1 MNKRRKKKKRGCVVP
16 VIIALVVV
24 VCVALFVFTDLF
36 SQIRL
41 SIEHQI
47 YPLKYEQ
54 EILAAAEENNLKPEL
69 LCAVIY
75 AESKFNEK
83 ATSSVGARGL
93 MQIMPETFTW
103 LTSDSHK
110 EYTADDLYDPLI
122 NIEYGAE
129 YLGDLYAHF
138 GDIYTACAA
147 YNAGSGTVEQWLG
160 SDEYSEDGVTLTYIP
175 YGETS
180 GYVENIK
187 NYSLKY
193 KELYFENNQY

>member
-1 MNKRRKKKKRGCVVP
+1 MSKRRKKKKRGCVVP
-16 VIIALVVV
+16 VIITLVFVLL
-24 VCVALFVFTDLF
+24 VALFVFTDLF

-47 YPLKYEQ
+47 YPLKYEK
-54 EILAAAEENNLKPEL
+54 EILSAAEDNNIEPEL

-75 AESKFNEK
+75 AESKFNEN

-93 MQIMPETFTW
+93 MQIMPETFAW
-103 LTSDSHK
+103 LTANSEKS
-110 EYTADDLYDPLI
+110 YTADDLYDPLV
-122 NIEYGAE
+122 NIEYGAK

-147 YNAGSGTVEQWLG
+147 YNAGSGTVEQWL
-160 SDEYSEDGVTLTYIP
+160 SDEEYSDDGVTLSYIP

-187 NYSLKY
+187 NYTLKY
-193 KELYFENNQY
+193 NELYFENNQY